1 MLPQE
6 IIERLK
12 QEAQSGCEKYGHIY
26 AVRIG
31 NRVKIGFSNRN
42 PKGRIA
48 QHKNLCRKLGA
59 NDKKHW
65 EFISEF
71 HYGARKHETD
81 LVRFCRKNYESNI
94 FGSEWF
100 TVYDDAPLLKFLNEG
115 IDYSRKPT
123 ENEIENEFEK
133 SKRLEMFIRHG
144 HSVKTNDAPTV
155 RKNGVI
161 ANMLVDAVDCHFGEA
176 SFPESDG
183 IDGDVQDYIYF
194 VLTSGAKVIGDALEE
209 GADWFVVYNTLDMI
223 VGAFWGRNIGQYTID
238 TTHNA
243 AMTNIL
249 FNVRKHYP
257 GEWQRD
263 AVYIAEM
270 FFFTLAAVSV
280 MMS

>member
-6 IIERLK
+6 TIERLRQK
-12 QEAQSGCEKYGHIY
+12 AQDCGDKYGHIY

-31 NRVKIGFSNRN
+31 DRVKIGFSKRN

-48 QHKNLCRKLGA
+48 QHESLCRKLGA

-71 HYGARKHETD
+71 HYGAREHETD
-81 LVRFCRKNYESNI
+81 LLRFCRMNYEGSI

-123 ENEIENEFEK
+123 EKEIENEFERLK
-133 SKRLEMFIRHG
+133 SLATLMMYDG
-144 HSVKTNDAPTV
+144 NSAKTNDAPTM

-161 ANMLVDAVDCHFGEA
+161 ANMLVDAVDCRFGDS
-176 SFPESDG
+176 SFPDG
-183 IDGDVQDYIYF
+183 IDEGDQDYIYF
-194 VLTSGAKVIGDALEE
+194 ALTSGAKVIGNALEE
-209 GADWFVVYNTLDMI
+209 SAHWFDVYNTLDMI
-223 VGAFWGRNIGQYTID
+223 VGAFWGRSIGQYTIN
-238 TTHNA
+238 TTHHA
-243 AMTNIL
+243 TMTNVL
-249 FNVRKHYP
+249 FNVRKHYS
-257 GEWQRD
+257 GEWQKD

-270 FFFTLAAVSV
+270 FFFTLAAVSA

>member
-1 MLPQE
+1 MLSQE

-12 QEAQSGCEKYGHIY
+12 QEAQSGGDKYGHIY

-31 NRVKIGFSNRN
+31 NRVKIGFSNHN

-48 QHKNLCRKLGA
+48 QHESLCRKLGA

-65 EFISEF
+65 EFISER
-71 HYGARKHETD
+71 HYGAREHETD
-81 LVRFCRKNYESNI
+81 ILRFCSMNYEGNI

-123 ENEIENEFEK
+123 EKEIENEFEK
-133 SKRLEMFIRHG
+133 SKRFEIFIRHG
-144 HSVKTNDAPTV
+144 HSVKTNDAPPM

-161 ANMLVDAVDCHFGEA
+161 ANMLVEAVDCRFGD
-176 SFPESDG
+176 SLFPDG
-183 IDGDVQDYIYF
+183 IDGDVQEHIYF

-209 GADWFVVYNTLDMI
+209 SPCWFVVYNTLDMI
-223 VGAFWGRNIGQYTID
+223 VGAFWGRSFSQYTID
-238 TTHNA
+238 TTHHG
-243 AMTNIL
+243 AMTNVL
-249 FNVRKHYP
+249 SNVRKHYS
-257 GEWQRD
+257 GEWQKD

-280 MMS
+280 MMR

>member
-12 QEAQSGCEKYGHIY
+12 QEAQSGGDKYGHIY

-31 NRVKIGFSNRN
+31 NRVKIGFSKRD

-48 QHKNLCRKLGA
+48 QHESLCRKLGA

-65 EFISEF
+65 EFISER
-71 HYGARKHETD
+71 HYGAREHETD
-81 LVRFCRKNYESNI
+81 ILRFCSMNYEGNI

-115 IDYSRKPT
+115 IDYYRKPT
-123 ENEIENEFEK
+123 EKEIENEFEK
-133 SKRLEMFIRHG
+133 SKGIQMFLRHG
-144 HSVKTNDAPTV
+144 SSAKTNDTSTM

-161 ANMLVDAVDCHFGEA
+161 ANMLVDAADCRFGDA
-176 SFPESDG
+176 SFPDEFDE
-183 IDGDVQDYIYF
+183 GDQEYIHF

-209 GADWFVVYNTLDMI
+209 SAHWFEVYNTLDMI
-223 VGAFWGRNIGQYTID
+223 DGAFWGRSIGQYTIN
-238 TTHNA
+238 TTHHG

-249 FNVRKHYP
+249 LKVRKHYS
-257 GEWQRD
+257 GEWQKD

-270 FFFTLAAVSV
+270 FFFTLAVVSV
-280 MMS
+280 IMS

>member
-12 QEAQSGCEKYGHIY
+12 QESQSSRKNYGHIY
-26 AVRIG
+26 AIRIG
-31 NRVKIGFSNRN
+31 DRVKIGFSKRN

-48 QHKNLCRKLGA
+48 QHESLCRKLGA

-71 HYGARKHETD
+71 HYGAREHETD
-81 LVRFCRKNYESNI
+81 LLRFCRMNYEGSI

-123 ENEIENEFEK
+123 ESEIEEGFKRSK
-133 SKRLEMFIRHG
+133 SLATLMMYDG
-144 HSVKTNDAPTV
+144 NSAKTNDAPTM

-161 ANMLVDAVDCHFGEA
+161 ANMLVDAVDCRFGDS
-176 SFPESDG
+176 SFPDG
-183 IDGDVQDYIYF
+183 IDEDVQEYIHF
-194 VLTSGAKVIGDALEE
+194 ALTSGAKVIGDALEE
-209 GADWFVVYNTLDMI
+209 SAHWLEVYNTLDMI
-223 VGAFWGRNIGQYTID
+223 VGAFWGRSIGQYTIN
-238 TTHNA
+238 TTHHA

-249 FNVRKHYP
+249 FNVRKHYS
-257 GEWQRD
+257 GEWQKD

-270 FFFTLAAVSV
+270 FFFTLAAVSA

>member
-6 IIERLK
+6 TIERLR
-12 QEAQSGCEKYGHIY
+12 QNAQDCGDKYGHIY

-31 NRVKIGFSNRN
+31 DRVKIGFSKRD

-48 QHKNLCRKLGA
+48 QHESLCRKLGT

-65 EFISEF
+65 EFISER
-71 HYGARKHETD
+71 HYGAREHETD
-81 LVRFCRKNYESNI
+81 LLRFCRMNYESNI

-115 IDYSRKPT
+115 IDYSRKPA
-123 ENEIENEFEK
+123 ESEIEDAFERSK
-133 SKRLEMFIRHG
+133 SLATLMMYDG
-144 HSVKTNDAPTV
+144 SSAKTNDTSTM

-161 ANMLVDAVDCHFGEA
+161 ANMLVDAVDCRFGDS
-176 SFPESDG
+176 SFPDEFDE
-183 IDGDVQDYIYF
+183 GDQEYIHF

-209 GADWFVVYNTLDMI
+209 SAHWFEVYNTLDMI
-223 VGAFWGRNIGQYTID
+223 VGAFWGRSIGQYTIN
-238 TTHNA
+238 TTHHA

-249 FNVRKHYP
+249 FNVRKHYS
-257 GEWQRD
+257 GEWQKD

-270 FFFTLAAVSV
+270 FFFTLAAVSA
-280 MMS
+280 MMG

>member
-6 IIERLK
+6 IIERIK
-12 QEAQSGCEKYGHIY
+12 QEAQSSREKYGHIY

-31 NRVKIGFSNRN
+31 DRVKIGFSKRD

-48 QHKNLCRKLGA
+48 QHKSLCSKLGA
-59 NDKKHW
+59 NEKKHW

-71 HYGARKHETD
+71 HYGAREHETD
-81 LVRFCRKNYESNI
+81 ILRFCRMNYEGNI

-123 ENEIENEFEK
+123 EKEIENEFEK
-133 SKRLEMFIRHG
+133 SKQFQMFLRHG
-144 HSVKTNDAPTV
+144 LSTETNDVPAM

-161 ANMLVDAVDCHFGEA
+161 ANMLVDAVDCRFGDS
-176 SFPESDG
+176 SFPDG
-183 IDGDVQDYIYF
+183 IDEDVQEYIHF
-194 VLTSGAKVIGDALEE
+194 ALTSGAKVIGDALEE
-209 GADWFVVYNTLDMI
+209 SAHWFLVYNTLDMI
-223 VGAFWGRNIGQYTID
+223 DRAFWGSSIVQYTIN
-238 TTHNA
+238 TTHHA

-249 FNVRKHYP
+249 FNVRKYYS
-257 GEWQRD
+257 GEWQKD

-270 FFFTLAAVSV
+270 FFFTLAAVSA

>member
-6 IIERLK
+6 TIERLR
-12 QEAQSGCEKYGHIY
+12 QNAQDCGDKYGHIY

-31 NRVKIGFSNRN
+31 NRVKIGFSKRN

-48 QHKNLCRKLGA
+48 QHESLCRKLGT

-65 EFISEF
+65 EFISER
-71 HYGARKHETD
+71 HYGASEHETD
-81 LVRFCRKNYESNI
+81 ILRFCRMNYEGNI

-123 ENEIENEFEK
+123 ESEIEDAFERLK
-133 SKRLEMFIRHG
+133 SLATLMMYDG
-144 HSVKTNDAPTV
+144 SSAKTNDTSTM

-161 ANMLVDAVDCHFGEA
+161 ANMLVDAVDCRFGD
-176 SFPESDG
+176 SPFPDEFDE
-183 IDGDVQDYIYF
+183 GDQEYIYF

-209 GADWFVVYNTLDMI
+209 SAHWFDVYNTLDMI
-223 VGAFWGRNIGQYTID
+223 VGAFWGRSIGQYTIN
-238 TTHNA
+238 TTHHA
-243 AMTNIL
+243 AMTNVL

-257 GEWQRD
+257 GEWQKD
-263 AVYIAEM
+263 AVCIAEK

>member
-1 MLPQE
+1 MLSQE

-12 QEAQSGCEKYGHIY
+12 QEAQSGGDKYGHIY

-31 NRVKIGFSNRN
+31 NRVKIGFSKRD

-48 QHKNLCRKLGA
+48 QHESLCRKLGA

-71 HYGARKHETD
+71 HYGAREHETD
-81 LVRFCRKNYESNI
+81 LLRFCRMNYEGSI

-123 ENEIENEFEK
+123 EKEIENEFEE
-133 SKRLEMFIRHG
+133 SKRFEMFLRYEL
-144 HSVKTNDAPTV
+144 STETNDVPAM

-161 ANMLVDAVDCHFGEA
+161 ANMLVDAVDCRFGDS
-176 SFPESDG
+176 SFHDG
-183 IDGDVQDYIYF
+183 IDEDVQEYIHF
-194 VLTSGAKVIGDALEE
+194 ALTSGAKVIGDALEE
-209 GADWFVVYNTLDMI
+209 SAHWFEVYNTLDMI
-223 VGAFWGRNIGQYTID
+223 DGAFWGISIGQYTVN
-238 TTHNA
+238 TTHHG

-249 FNVRKHYP
+249 LKVRKHYS
-257 GEWQRD
+257 GEWQKD

-280 MMS
+280 VMS

>member
-12 QEAQSGCEKYGHIY
+12 QESQSSRKNYGHIY
-26 AVRIG
+26 AIRIG
-31 NRVKIGFSNRN
+31 DRVKIGFSKRN

-48 QHKNLCRKLGA
+48 QHESLCRKLGA

-71 HYGARKHETD
+71 HYGAREHETD
-81 LVRFCRKNYESNI
+81 LLRFCRMNYEGSI

-123 ENEIENEFEK
+123 ESEIEEGF
-133 SKRLEMFIRHG
+133 KRLKSLATLMMYDG
-144 HSVKTNDAPTV
+144 NSAKTNDAPTM

-161 ANMLVDAVDCHFGEA
+161 ANMLVDAVDCRFGDS
-176 SFPESDG
+176 SFPDG
-183 IDGDVQDYIYF
+183 IDEDVQEYIHF
-194 VLTSGAKVIGDALEE
+194 ALTSGAKVIGDALEE
-209 GADWFVVYNTLDMI
+209 SAHWLEVYNTLDMI
-223 VGAFWGRNIGQYTID
+223 VGAFWGRSIGQYTIN
-238 TTHNA
+238 TTHHA

-249 FNVRKHYP
+249 FNVRKHYS
-257 GEWQRD
+257 GEWQKD

-270 FFFTLAAVSV
+270 FFFTLAAVSA